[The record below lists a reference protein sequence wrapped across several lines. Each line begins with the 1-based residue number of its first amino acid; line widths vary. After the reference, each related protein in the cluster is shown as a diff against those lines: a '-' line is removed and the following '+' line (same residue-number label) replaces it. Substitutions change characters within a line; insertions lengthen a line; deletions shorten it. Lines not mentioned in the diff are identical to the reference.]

1 MNKFAYLLIAV
12 LLLTAGCSKQEPHS
26 EADGHGHEAEASKGQ
41 SEESH
46 VEGEVK
52 LDGEQEKLAGIEVET
67 VQLRTVQA
75 SLDVPGVI
83 NSTTKGRAVV
93 TPPVAGR
100 VVSITVALGD
110 KVRQGQTLAI
120 IESAELAQ
128 SWASIADAERNRD
141 AASAT
146 LRETKSEVD
155 LALSKLAAAKSNLT
169 RQRELAKAGAFSQ
182 APLQQAQSELND
194 AQSELLSVQKE
205 QASHAEVVRRLEN
218 LYRDGIVSKSELEA
232 ARLELQQDQIR
243 LDRASARIANAKATY
258 DREKNIASRGLLNAK
273 ELQTAEAEVRSAQL
287 EVDRS
292 RIRVRSA
299 EAAVAN
305 ANREIANARSVYRS
319 SSAGGSASVGRVALT
334 APIAGTLTHLDVTK
348 GQAVDRTQVLMEVEN
363 LSSVWVTANVPEQD
377 AVKVR
382 TGASVRVTVAALQGR
397 EFGGVV
403 QVVGNRVDP
412 KTRAIPV
419 QCLVT
424 GVSGE
429 LKPDMFATVHLN
441 YGAGEQAIAV
451 PRTSIV
457 TEEGKSFVFVKH
469 DDGYMKTAVELGTRS
484 DGHIEV
490 VSGLKVGDI
499 VVVKGG
505 FVLASEQKKDELK
518 GHEH

>member
-1 MNKFAYLLIAV
+1 
-12 LLLTAGCSKQEPHS
+12 
-26 EADGHGHEAEASKGQ
+26 
-41 SEESH
+41 
-46 VEGEVK
+46 
-52 LDGEQEKLAGIEVET
+52 
-67 VQLRTVQA
+67 
-75 SLDVPGVI
+75 
-83 NSTTKGRAVV
+83 
-93 TPPVAGR
+93 
-100 VVSITVALGD
+100 
-110 KVRQGQTLAI
+110 
-120 IESAELAQ
+120 
-128 SWASIADAERNRD
+128 
-141 AASAT
+141 
-146 LRETKSEVD
+146 
-155 LALSKLAAAKSNLT
+155 
-169 RQRELAKAGAFSQ
+169 
-182 APLQQAQSELND
+182 
-194 AQSELLSVQKE
+194 
-205 QASHAEVVRRLEN
+205 
-218 LYRDGIVSKSELEA
+218 
-232 ARLELQQDQIR
+232 
-243 LDRASARIANAKATY
+243 
-258 DREKNIASRGLLNAK
+258 
-273 ELQTAEAEVRSAQL
+273 
-287 EVDRS
+287 
-292 RIRVRSA
+292 
-299 EAAVAN
+299 
-305 ANREIANARSVYRS
+305 
-319 SSAGGSASVGRVALT
+319 
-334 APIAGTLTHLDVTK
+334 LDVTK

-397 EFGGVV
+397 EFEGVV

-441 YGAGEQAIAV
+441 YGAGARAIAV

-469 DDGYMKTAVELGTRS
+469 DDGYVKTAVELGTRS

>member
-1 MNKFAYLLIAV
+1 MNRFAFLFAVIA
-12 LLLTAGCSKQEPHS
+12 LFAAGCGKEAPHT
-26 EADGHGHEAEASKGQ
+26 EGDGHGHEAEPAQ
-41 SEESH
+41 SQKEEGH

-52 LDGEQEKLAGIEVET
+52 LDSEQEKLAGIEVET
-67 VQLRTVQA
+67 VQMRAIQA
-75 SLDVPGVI
+75 SLDVPGVV

-100 VVSITVALGD
+100 IVTITVALGD
-110 KVRQGQTLAI
+110 KVRQGQTLAT
-120 IESAELAQ
+120 IESVELAQ

-155 LALSKLAAAKSNLT
+155 LALSKLSAAKSNLA
-169 RQRELAKAGAFSQ
+169 RQRELANAGAFSQ

-194 AQSELLSVQKE
+194 AQSELLSIQKE

-218 LYRDGIVSKSELEA
+218 LYRDGIVSKSDLEA
-232 ARLELQQDQIR
+232 AKLELQQDQIR
-243 LDRASARIANAKATY
+243 LDRAAARIANAKATY

-273 ELQTAEAEVRSAQL
+273 ELQTAEADVRSAQL
-287 EVDRS
+287 EVDRA

-299 EAAVAN
+299 EAGIAN

-319 SSAGGSASVGRVALT
+319 SSAGGNASVGRVALT
-334 APIAGTLTHLDVTK
+334 APITGTLTHLDVTK

-377 AVKVR
+377 AVKVV
-382 TGASVRVTVAALQGR
+382 TGASVRVTVAALKGR
-397 EFGGVV
+397 EFVGVV

-419 QCLVT
+419 QCLIT

-441 YGAGEQAIAV
+441 YGAGEQSVAV
-451 PRTSIV
+451 PRSAVV
-457 TEEGKSFVFVKH
+457 TEEGESFVFVKH
-469 DDGYMKTAVELGTRS
+469 EDGYLKSPVKLGTRS
-484 DGHIEV
+484 DGHIEI
-490 VSGLKVGDI
+490 VSGLKVGDV

-505 FVLASEQKKDELK
+505 FVLYSEQKKGELK

>member
-1 MNKFAYLLIAV
+1 MSRLGFLLVAMVILA
-12 LLLTAGCSKQEPHS
+12 AGCSTEAPQS
-26 EADGHGHEAEASKGQ
+26 ETDGHGHEAEAAKAQ
-41 SEESH
+41 NEDNH
-46 VEGEVK
+46 AEGEVR
-52 LDGEQEKLAGIEVET
+52 LDAEQERIAGIEVEA
-67 VQLRTVQA
+67 VQLQTVQA

-93 TPPVAGR
+93 TPSVAGR
-100 VVSITVALGD
+100 VVSIHVALGE
-110 KVRQGQTLAI
+110 KVLHGQTLAL
-120 IESAELAQ
+120 IESVELAQ

-141 AASAT
+141 AASAAQ
-146 LRETKSEVD
+146 REAKSEVD
-155 LALSKLAAAKSNLT
+155 LALSKLAAAKSSLA

-194 AQSELLSVQKE
+194 AQSELLSIQKE

-232 ARLELQQDQIR
+232 ARLEHQQDQIR
-243 LDRASARIANAKATY
+243 LERAEARIANAKATF
-258 DREKNIASRGLLNAK
+258 DRERNIAARGLLNAK
-273 ELQTAEAEVRSAQL
+273 ELQTAEADVRSAQL
-287 EVDRS
+287 EVDRT
-292 RIRVRSA
+292 RIRVRSSEDA
-299 EAAVAN
+299 IAN
-305 ANREIANARSVYRS
+305 ANREIANARAVYRS

-334 APIAGTLTHLDVTK
+334 APISGTLTRLDVTK
-348 GQAVDRTQVLMEVEN
+348 GQAVDRTQALMEVEN

-377 AVKVR
+377 AVKVL
-382 TGASVRVTVAALQGR
+382 TGASVRVTVAALPGR
-397 EFGGVV
+397 EFQGVV
-403 QVVGNRVDP
+403 QIVGNRVDP

-441 YGAGEQAIAV
+441 YGADVRAIAV

-457 TEEGKSFVFVKH
+457 EEEGKSFVFIKRGGV
-469 DDGYMKTAVELGTRS
+469 YRKTAVELGTRS

-490 VSGLKVGDI
+490 VSGLKVGDV

-505 FVLASEQKKDELK
+505 FVLSSEQKKEELK